1 MNTVFAAAVAAGL
14 SVAGA
19 AGGARADE
27 PIHFKFSVG
36 TGVSSP
42 TFVRA
47 TKPFLDKIA
56 AESGGVFVID
66 VYPGGA
72 LASATNVYDRLVSGV
87 YEMCY
92 GIHGPIAGKFPK
104 TSVAELPFLATEAEH
119 SSVALWKLI
128 ANGTIADE
136 YADVKPLAVFI
147 YPQSQ
152 IHLTKP
158 VRTMEDLKGIK
169 VGTWSHTGGEILEA
183 LGAVPISISPGEAYQ
198 TAQRRTIA
206 GVVVEWNGVMQFK
219 IDEVTTAH
227 VEANLGSNTGF
238 VLMNKGAFEKLPEA
252 ARAMIDR
259 NAGATLAAS
268 YGRELESIARDQREA
283 VGKKPGHEIIELAPA
298 ERKRWEAKVQ
308 PIYEAWIAR
317 TPNGAKVLETFKTE
331 LAREM
336 RM

>member
-1 MNTVFAAAVAAGL
+1 MNKILPQIGVAALL
-14 SVAGA
+14 STGVAH
-19 AGGARADE
+19 ADE
-27 PIHFKFSVG
+27 PIHLKFSVG

-47 TKPFLDKIA
+47 TKPFLDKITA
-56 AESGGVFVID
+56 DSNGAFIID

-87 YEMCY
+87 FGMCY

-136 YADVKPLAVFI
+136 YAEVKPLSVFI

-169 VGTWSHTGGEILEA
+169 VGTWSHTGGEILDA
-183 LGAVPISISPGEAYQ
+183 LGAVPISISPAEAYQ

-238 VLMNKGAFEKLPEA
+238 VLMNKGAFDRLPET

-259 NAGATLAAS
+259 NAGAVLSAS
-268 YGRELESIARDQREA
+268 YGRALEAIARDQRET
-283 VGKKPGHEIIELAPA
+283 VGKRPGHEIIELAPA

-308 PIYEAWIAR
+308 PIYESWVKR
-317 TPNGAKVLETFKTE
+317 TPNGAKVLEAFKTE
-331 LAREM
+331 LAQEM
-336 RM
+336 KM